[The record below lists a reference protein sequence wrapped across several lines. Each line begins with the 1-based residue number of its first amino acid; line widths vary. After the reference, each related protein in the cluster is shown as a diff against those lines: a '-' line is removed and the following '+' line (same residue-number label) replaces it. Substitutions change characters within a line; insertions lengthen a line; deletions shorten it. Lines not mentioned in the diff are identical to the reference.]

1 MLRSLRSV
9 TPDSVLLSVRAQ
21 IQSCLQARQAFYSSV
36 LHKRPGALLLLKY
49 GREGERA
56 TVVSL
61 SVEKGSHWLIRFL
74 CFVCVSVFVHICF
87 GFFFF
92 CFFFFFGFEVR
103 LIG

>member
-1 MLRSLRSV
+1 MLRSQRSV

-21 IQSCLQARQAFYSSV
+21 TQSCLQARQAFYSSV
-36 LHKRPGALLLLKY
+36 LRPRPVALLLLKY
-49 GREGERA
+49 GREGKRA

-74 CFVCVSVFVHICF
+74 CFVCVCTYMFWVCF
-87 GFFFF
+87 LLV
-92 CFFFFFGFEVR
+92 FFFFGFEVR